1 MSVAISVI
9 IPFHNETEELLH
21 CLNALQ
27 GQTFQDFEILLVP
40 DGASVYALEIAKSCT
55 AKNVTVLE
63 NTEAKGQSFARQR
76 AIDIAKGQFIA
87 IQDADDISLPKRFER
102 QMELF
107 KNKPTLDILGSAA
120 QIMEKGHDWDVY
132 QSHEHIAQQCL
143 FNNPMIHSSAL
154 IRREVFQSY
163 SYNSKYD
170 TAEDYDFFSLAIQH
184 FRFENLPDPLIQY
197 KLPADNKSSALSQRM
212 KARIIRERNNQYI
225 PEVLM
230 HSFHHFCEL
239 SNSIESGEL
248 QALATVFKSTK
259 AAPMFNDQMMRYALK
274 YKPKWNALQKQK
286 AWQKAILMRKALVL
300 KRVLFS

>member
-1 MSVAISVI
+1 
-9 IPFHNETEELLH
+9 
-21 CLNALQ
+21 
-27 GQTFQDFEILLVP
+27 
-40 DGASVYALEIAKSCT
+40 
-55 AKNVTVLE
+55 
-63 NTEAKGQSFARQR
+63 
-76 AIDIAKGQFIA
+76 
-87 IQDADDISLPKRFER
+87 
-102 QMELF
+102 
-107 KNKPTLDILGSAA
+107 
-120 QIMEKGHDWDVY
+120 
-132 QSHEHIAQQCL
+132 
-143 FNNPMIHSSAL
+143 
-154 IRREVFQSY
+154 
-163 SYNSKYD
+163 
-170 TAEDYDFFSLAIQH
+170 
-184 FRFENLPDPLIQY
+184 
-197 KLPADNKSSALSQRM
+197 M